1 MEIKILGSCCS
12 NCKKLEEN
20 AKQAVKDLSLD
31 VNVSKIEDYK
41 QIMKYGVMSL
51 PALVINEKVK
61 SYGKVNTVDEIKKF
75 IQSEI

>member
-1 MEIKILGSCCS
+1 MEIKILGSGCS

-20 AKQAVKDLSLD
+20 ARQAVKDFSLD
-31 VNVSKIEDYK
+31 VNVIKVEDFK
-41 QIMKYGVMSL
+41 QIMKYGVMRL